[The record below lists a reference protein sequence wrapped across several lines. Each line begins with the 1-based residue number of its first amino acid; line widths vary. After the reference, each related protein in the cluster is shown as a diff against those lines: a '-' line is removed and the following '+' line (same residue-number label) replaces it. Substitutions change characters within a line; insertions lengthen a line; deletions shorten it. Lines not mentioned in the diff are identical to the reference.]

1 LRTIY
6 RFAITRPNSLDPLEV
21 IADATRQAQAEGL
34 AREAI
39 NPGSPDSLSCHYEVD
54 GTTAVLVVE
63 GTEEAPVA
71 DIAGLMNTRYGHPE
85 PKVEEVTEEI
95 SRFDS
100 EISSNPERS
109 AS

>member
-1 LRTIY
+1 MITVY
-6 RFAITRPNSLDPLEV
+6 RFTITRPNSLDPLEV

-39 NPGSPDSLSCHYEVD
+39 NPGSPDSLSCNYEAD
-54 GTTAVLVVE
+54 GTDAVLVVE

-85 PKVEEVTEEI
+85 PKVEEIT
-95 SRFDS
+95 RFDS

-109 AS
+109 VS